1 MDNQSQTPRPTRAA
15 AVVTDIATEKHDCAA
30 SLASVL
36 VLWCV
41 ELQQLTKC
49 PTLLKL
55 SKSRALRAA
64 APVFQDVPEKRNC
77 AALLAFV
84 SLLWCTEALPL
95 YVTAMAV
102 PLLAVALRVMV
113 DRSGDGAVRLSAKD
127 AAPAV
132 FKAMFSQAGSG
143 PN

>member
-1 MDNQSQTPRPTRAA
+1 MHS
-15 AVVTDIATEKHDCAA
+15 
-30 SLASVL
+30 
-36 VLWCV
+36 
-41 ELQQLTKC
+41 
-49 PTLLKL
+49 
-55 SKSRALRAA
+55 LRAA

-102 PLLAVALRVMV
+102 PLLAVVLRVMV

-132 FKAMFSQAGSG
+132 FKAMFSQARSRPTSPLPNPACQLCSCRRVWVSTRSLACQWWVFLVSYSVWTCVLAVEVGSDT
-143 PN
+143 

>member
-1 MDNQSQTPRPTRAA
+1 M
-15 AVVTDIATEKHDCAA
+15 
-30 SLASVL
+30 
-36 VLWCV
+36 
-41 ELQQLTKC
+41 
-49 PTLLKL
+49 
-55 SKSRALRAA
+55 
-64 APVFQDVPEKRNC
+64 FQDVPEKRNC

-102 PLLAVALRVMV
+102 PLLAVVLRVMV

-132 FKAMFSQAGSG
+132 FKAMFSQARSG
-143 PN
+143 PAEPCLSAVHLPSCVWEDKEPRVSVVGVLGVLRCLDLCLGGGTGQRYMTCVSALTLRMT